1 MDGKIKVTF
10 EPSGRKVFVLP
21 DTILLEAAARAGF
34 VVETPCGGAGK
45 CGKCVVRVT
54 AGDCASTP
62 EAEELLGSNRTR
74 AGYRLACM
82 SRVLHDITV
91 EIPETS
97 LFQTAQKILSS
108 AAGGELEIKPSV
120 RKRFVSLPPPGRDD
134 AEPDAERL
142 KRELGHVEIDLA
154 AMRALPGVLR
164 DGDFSLTATVV
175 DGTVVAVEPG
185 DSSSRCYGMAFD
197 IGTTTLVGTL
207 VDMVTGYDLAVA
219 SMINPQTSFGDDV
232 LSRIKKCRDEK
243 GGLTQLHSTILEAVN
258 GLIGEAAGKAGVDKH
273 DIRKVVFA
281 GNTTM
286 QQILSGID
294 PSPLGE
300 LPFTPAFRSALRTS
314 AGEFGL
320 DIWPKAAALVFP
332 QIGGFVGGDTVA
344 GIIATR
350 IDRMSEPALLI
361 DVGTNG
367 EIVLASKG
375 SLIATSVAAGPAFEG
390 ARITHGMRATSGAIE
405 KVVMDGDIQT
415 NVIGNARPAGLCGT
429 GLIDAAAAMLRAG
442 ILETT
447 GAILGPDELP
457 ASVPEA
463 IRRRIVEH
471 EGQFAL
477 TLANAE
483 ESATGEPLCLYQ
495 RDIRELQL
503 ANGAIRAGIS
513 ILLKM
518 EGVEPDDLGAVFLAG
533 AFGNFIRR
541 SNALRIGMFPQLASD
556 KIRFVGN
563 TASFGAKRV
572 LLSSDERDR
581 ANGVA
586 SGTRHVDL
594 SLSPDFQMEFS
605 EAMLFPTA

>member
-21 DTILLEAAARAGF
+21 HTILLEAAALAGF
-34 VVETPCGGAGK
+34 VVETPCGGTGK
-45 CGKCVVRVT
+45 CGKCIVRVT
-54 AGDCASTP
+54 AGACEASP
-62 EAEELLGSNRTR
+62 KVEHALSAEQVRD
-74 AGYRLACM
+74 GYRLACM
-82 SRVLHDITV
+82 SRVTEDLTV

-97 LFQTAQKILSS
+97 LFQTAQKILSKT
-108 AAGGELEIKPSV
+108 AGGDFEIKPSV
-120 RKRFVSLPPPGRDD
+120 RKRFVTLPPPGRDD

-142 KRELGHVEIDLA
+142 KQALGPVQMDLA
-154 AMRALPGVLR
+154 TMRALPHVLR
-164 DGDFSLTATVV
+164 EGDFSLTATII
-175 DGTVVAVEPG
+175 DDTVVAVDPG

-207 VDMVTGYDLAVA
+207 VDMQSGHDLAIA

-232 LSRIKKCRDEK
+232 LSRIKRCREED
-243 GGLTQLHSTILEAVN
+243 GGLQQLHSMILEAVN
-258 GLIGEAAGKAGVDKH
+258 ALVVEAAEKAGVDRH

-286 QQILSGID
+286 QQILCAVD

-300 LPFTPAFRSALRTS
+300 LPFAPAFRSALRMS
-314 AGEFGL
+314 AAELGL
-320 DIWPKAAALVFP
+320 DVWAKAATLVFP

-367 EIVLASKG
+367 ELVLANRGK
-375 SLIATSVAAGPAFEG
+375 LIATSVAAGPAFEG
-390 ARITHGMRATSGAIE
+390 ARITHGMRATGGAIE
-405 KVVMDGDIQT
+405 KVVIDGGIQT
-415 NVIGNARPAGLCGT
+415 NVIGDAKPAGLCGT
-429 GLIDAAAAMLRAG
+429 GLIDAAAAMLRTG
-442 ILETT
+442 ILEST
-447 GAILGPDELP
+447 GAIVGPDELP
-457 ASVPEA
+457 ETVPEA
-463 IRRRIVEH
+463 VRTRVIEH

-477 TLANAE
+477 VLANAK
-483 ESATGEPLCLYQ
+483 ESATGAPLCLYQ

-513 ILLKM
+513 ILLNM
-518 EGVEPDDLGAVFLAG
+518 EGLEPGDLGAIFLAG

-541 SNALRIGMFPQLASD
+541 SNALRIGMFPQVASER
-556 KIRFVGN
+556 IRFVGN

-572 LLSSDERDR
+572 LLSSNERGR
-581 ANGVA
+581 ANRVA
-586 SGTRHVDL
+586 TEAQHVDL
-594 SLSPDFQMEFS
+594 SLSPDFQMQFS
-605 EAMLFPTA
+605 EAMLFPA